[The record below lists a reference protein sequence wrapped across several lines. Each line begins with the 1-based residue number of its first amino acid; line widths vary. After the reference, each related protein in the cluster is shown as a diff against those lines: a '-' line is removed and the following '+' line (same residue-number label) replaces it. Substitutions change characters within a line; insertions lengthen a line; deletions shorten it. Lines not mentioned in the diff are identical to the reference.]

1 MNHANYYV
9 QNGNG
14 VSYVQYSPFGT
25 NCGDGATQ
33 TQQCYLVPT
42 SGFGQLQ
49 VINALNGPR
58 VMQFAL
64 KWTF

>member
-9 QNGNG
+9 QNGTE
-14 VSYVQYSPFGT
+14 VSHIQYSPFGS
-25 NCGDGATQ
+25 NCGDGVTPN
-33 TQQCYLVPT
+33 QQCYLVPT
-42 SGFGQLQ
+42 PGFGALQ
-49 VINALNGPR
+49 TINALNGPR

>member
-1 MNHANYYV
+1 
-9 QNGNG
+9 
-14 VSYVQYSPFGT
+14 VSYLQYSPIGS

-33 TQQCYLVPT
+33 YQQCYLVPN